1 MSPSAQQAAW
11 LIRCIDGT
19 RYLAEDIDRDGDAI
33 RFVGYR
39 ADKRSG
45 PCGPRR
51 EYVIPVGRLRF
62 ARRAVT
68 S

>member
-1 MSPSAQQAAW
+1 MSPSAPQAAW

-19 RYLAEDIDRDGDAI
+19 RYLAEQLDRDGDTI
-33 RFVGYR
+33 RFVGCR

-45 PCGPRR
+45 ACGPRR

-62 ARRAVT
+62 ARREVT
-68 S
+68 R